1 MLLIHVATYK
11 LQSKHNVSLLLLL
24 YSVYSL
30 TLCLEKQYLR
40 VSMRDLRVSMK
51 DLRVSMRNR
60 YLLLT
65 NQITVFVTTIF

>member
-1 MLLIHVATYK
+1 MHAICTCGYSYSHSTMSV
-11 LQSKHNVSLLLLL
+11 VLLL

-30 TLCLEKQYLR
+30 TSCLEKQYLR
-40 VSMRDLRVSMK
+40 VSMRALRVSMR
-51 DLRVSMRNR
+51 DLQVSMRNR